1 MSIRTRSRSGR
12 RSCSSAPRPYS
23 PPPARSYTRFIHWTA
38 RRDTRLGH
46 HDADDVI
53 QRVFV
58 KLLEDDCHRL
68 RIWQGEV
75 FEPFLRQVVHN
86 KARRSPAH
94 SFVRTT
100 TRALGPRGARRW
112 VVQFLA

>member
-1 MSIRTRSRSGR
+1 MATR
-12 RSCSSAPRPYS
+12 PDLD
-23 PPPARSYTRFIHWTA
+23 TA
-38 RRDTRLGH
+38 RVLINAVIADDPAAVEHFVRRYTRLGH

-68 RIWQGEV
+68 RTWQGEV

-100 TRALGPRGARRW
+100 TRALGPRSAR
-112 VVQFLA
+112 Q